1 MIAMADEPRRLAFG
15 QQGLQTA
22 ALMPSQLWERLRAA
36 RRYAD
41 LTQREVAIAV
51 GLTRSAVAQWEAAEA
66 EQRTRPSAEHLI
78 VFSKLTKAPLEW
90 LMNDASRLDD
100 LYKLASENDGM
111 PSPSAQAPPKV
122 PEVLPD
128 VRQGD
133 QLFCFASSPEQVA
146 AKLAQLATEDPRL
159 ERHLILVGVK
169 ADLKQVSSLSEALA
183 YVASQLD
190 DRR

>member
-1 MIAMADEPRRLAFG
+1 MPDEPRRLAFG
-15 QQGLQTA
+15 QPGLQTA

-66 EQRTRPSAEHLI
+66 EQRTRPSADHLI

-100 LYKLASENDGM
+100 LYKLASENDGTTA
-111 PSPSAQAPPKV
+111 PPGQVPPKV

-146 AKLAQLATEDPRL
+146 AKLAQLATEDG
-159 ERHLILVGVK
+159 EKHLILVGVK
-169 ADLKQVSSLSEALA
+169 TEVKQVASLSEALA

>member
-1 MIAMADEPRRLAFG
+1 MVDEPRRLAFG
-15 QQGLQTA
+15 QPALQTA

-36 RRYAD
+36 RRFAD

-78 VFSKLTKAPLEW
+78 VISKLTKAPLEW

-100 LYKLASENDGM
+100 LYKLAATNDASLTPG
-111 PSPSAQAPPKV
+111 QAPPKV

-133 QLFCFASSPEQVA
+133 QVFCFATSPEQVA
-146 AKLAQLATEDPRL
+146 AKLAQLGQEDPGL
-159 ERHLILVGVK
+159 EKHLILVNVK
-169 ADLKQVSSLSEALA
+169 AEIKQVTNLAEALA
-183 YVASQLD
+183 HVASQLD
-190 DRR
+190 ERR

>member
-1 MIAMADEPRRLAFG
+1 MVDERRRLAFG
-15 QQGLQTA
+15 QPALQTA

-51 GLTRSAVAQWEAAEA
+51 GLTRSAVAQWEAAEVD
-66 EQRTRPSAEHLI
+66 QRTRPSVEHLI
-78 VFSKLTKAPLEW
+78 VVSKLTKAPLEW

-100 LYKLASENDGM
+100 LYKLAATNDAALAA
-111 PSPSAQAPPKV
+111 PAQAPPKV

-128 VRQGD
+128 VRQGE
-133 QLFCFASSPEQVA
+133 QLFCFASSPEQVQ
-146 AKLAQLATEDPRL
+146 AKLAQLANEEPSL
-159 ERHLILVGVK
+159 EKHLILVGVK
-169 ADLKQVSSLSEALA
+169 VELKQVASLSEALA